1 MYRLMSFLKRR
12 PDLDRAA
19 FVDWWLNHHAPLIVK
34 LPGLRRY
41 IVSPAATP
49 PAAGSEAASFDGVA
63 ELWFD
68 DAAALARGFGGEAG
82 AAARAD
88 GGAHT
93 SRIERLHVEE
103 HPFVDTGS
111 APRFKLVAA
120 IKRRADLDR
129 AAFKAWWL
137 GAHAPLVV
145 QFPELARYQVNL
157 VPPGE
162 PEGFADGVAEV
173 CFNDLDALT
182 RVIFSPRV
190 KAVQEDSV
198 AHATAIHRVLV
209 QEHPIVP

>member
-1 MYRLMSFLKRR
+1 VYRLMSFLKRR
-12 PDLDRAA
+12 ADLDRAG
-19 FVDWWLNHHAPLIVK
+19 FVDWWLNHHAPLIVEV
-34 LPGLRRY
+34 PGLRRY
-41 IVSPAATP
+41 VVSPAAVPSSAVPDET
-49 PAAGSEAASFDGVA
+49 SFDGVA

-68 DAAALARGFGGEAG
+68 DADALARGFGSAAG

-88 GGAHT
+88 GAAHT
-93 SRIERLHVEE
+93 SRVERLHVEE

-120 IKRRADLDR
+120 LKRRADLDR

-162 PEGFADGVAEV
+162 EEGFADGVAEV
-173 CFNDLDALT
+173 CFNDLETLA
-182 RVIFSPRV
+182 RVIFSPQV

-198 AHATAIHRVLV
+198 AHSSAINRLLAR
-209 QEHPIVP
+209 EHPIVL